1 MFRGFRAFL
10 LRGNVVD
17 LAVAVVIGAAFT
29 AVISAF
35 VTAFITPLIAL
46 IFGKHDAFSGLS
58 FTVNGVLF
66 PTATLIDKLVAFVV
80 TAAIVFYLVVTPI
93 NALIAR
99 SRREAPADPTT
110 KKCPECLSEIPIAA
124 RRCAYCAQPVGPSGP

>member
-1 MFRGFRAFL
+1 MFRGFRTFL

-17 LAVAVVIGAAFT
+17 LAVAVVICTAFAAVVAAFT
-29 AVISAF
+29 
-35 VTAFITPLIAL
+35 TAFITPLIAL
-46 IFGKHDAFSGLS
+46 IFGKHDAFNGLS
-58 FTVNGVLF
+58 FTVNGVQF
-66 PTATLIDKLVAFVV
+66 PFFMIIDKLIAFIA

-110 KKCPECLSEIPIAA
+110 KKCPECLSEIPLAA
-124 RRCAYCAQPVGPSGP
+124 KRCAFCAQPQPV

>member
-1 MFRGFRAFL
+1 MFRGFRTFL

-17 LAVAVVIGAAFT
+17 LAVAVVIGTAFAAVVAAFT
-29 AVISAF
+29 
-35 VTAFITPLIAL
+35 TAFITPLIAL
-46 IFGKHDAFSGLS
+46 IFGKHDAFNGLS
-58 FTVNGVLF
+58 FTVNGVQF
-66 PTATLIDKLVAFVV
+66 PFFMIIDKLIAFIA

-110 KKCPECLSEIPIAA
+110 KKCPECLSEIPLAA
-124 RRCAYCAQPVGPSGP
+124 KRCAFCAQPQPV

>member
-1 MFRGFRAFL
+1 MFKGFRAFL

-17 LAVAVVIGAAFT
+17 LAVAVVIGTAFT
-29 AVISAF
+29 AVITAF
-35 VTAFITPLIAL
+35 TTAFIVPLIAL
-46 IFGKHDAFSGLS
+46 IFGKHDVFSGLS

-66 PTATLIDKLVAFVV
+66 PTGSFIDKLVAFIAVAAVV
-80 TAAIVFYLVVTPI
+80 YYFVVVPI

-99 SRREAPADPTT
+99 SRKEPPADPTT

-124 RRCAYCAQPVGPSGP
+124 TRCAFCTQPQPA